1 MLAIAEFYLNKFSIE
16 IEEAG
21 LDYGQAYSKSRASQG
36 VVAFNNNTEEI
47 KTNNLIEQRQKL
59 V

>member
-21 LDYGQAYSKSRASQG
+21 LDYGQAYSKSRAS
-36 VVAFNNNTEEI
+36 
-47 KTNNLIEQRQKL
+47 
-59 V
+59 